1 MEPQCVTDLARIV
14 ASHEFAKSV
23 LFHSHQVNLHAL
35 DAIVR
40 GIQGG
45 STLRGFAEVSNQMR
59 NWTRELHA
67 AVSAL
72 TELSA
77 QQVHLFSDFV
87 KKRRLIT
94 LLTAADGGGDESAA
108 LRASVGRQA
117 AELEAAALELK
128 RLRRRVRNALEDL
141 VQLGL
146 MARVLSS
153 AAMIESMAGDTEQRS
168 ELMHVSKG
176 FAERSE
182 QIADLIRL
190 MLRNDKELSA

>member
-1 MEPQCVTDLARIV
+1 
-14 ASHEFAKSV
+14 
-23 LFHSHQVNLHAL
+23 
-35 DAIVR
+35 
-40 GIQGG
+40 
-45 STLRGFAEVSNQMR
+45 
-59 NWTRELHA
+59 
-67 AVSAL
+67 
-72 TELSA
+72 
-77 QQVHLFSDFV
+77 
-87 KKRRLIT
+87 
-94 LLTAADGGGDESAA
+94 
-108 LRASVGRQA
+108 VGRQA